1 VSETTSIGWTDAT
14 FNPWWGCVEVSR
26 ECDNCYARVW
36 AKRTGDAV
44 WGKHSPRKPASESYW
59 QKPFTTYKREA
70 EKLGRPL
77 RVFCASM
84 ADVFETH
91 PQLPPLRERLWDV
104 IERTPWIDWQLLTKR
119 PRSVQLM
126 VPWGDDWPP
135 NVWIGTSIGAPEHTW
150 RADVLRQIPAAV
162 RFISAEPLLDSLY
175 VGKRPLS
182 LDGIHWLIVGG
193 ESGGKARPFHLEHA
207 RELIGDALAVGDL
220 HWPLAENA
228 TKYRPA
234 VFVKQLGARPVVTQ
248 HSLFTEHK
256 MPIGPLRDGKG
267 EDWDEWP
274 ADLRIREFPA
284 SRPREGEAMAHL
296 KEKAKSGA

>member
-36 AKRTGDAV
+36 AKRTGKAV
-44 WGKHSPRKPASESYW
+44 WGKHSPRKPASEAYW
-59 QKPFTTYKREA
+59 RLPFTKLKAKADE
-70 EKLGRPL
+70 LGRPC

-91 PQLPPLRERLWDV
+91 PDLPPLRERLWDV

-126 VPWGDDWPP
+126 VPWGDDWPA

-150 RADVLRQIPAAV
+150 RADALRRIPARV

-175 VGKRPLS
+175 VGKRPLT

-193 ESGGKARPFHLEHA
+193 ESGGKARPFHLAHA
-207 RELIGDALAVGDL
+207 RELIRDARSRRSEASFDNELLA
-220 HWPLAENA
+220 HTAPSI
-228 TKYRPA
+228 
-234 VFVKQLGARPVVTQ
+234 FVKQFGA
-248 HSLFTEHK
+248 K
-256 MPIGPLRDGKG
+256 PIDGASHRIDDPRAGSWAWTLPLALRDSKG
-267 EDWDEWP
+267 EDWDEWLTDELID
-274 ADLRIREFPA
+274 ACGFRMFELHEIAGRW
-284 SRPREGEAMAHL
+284 
-296 KEKAKSGA
+296 